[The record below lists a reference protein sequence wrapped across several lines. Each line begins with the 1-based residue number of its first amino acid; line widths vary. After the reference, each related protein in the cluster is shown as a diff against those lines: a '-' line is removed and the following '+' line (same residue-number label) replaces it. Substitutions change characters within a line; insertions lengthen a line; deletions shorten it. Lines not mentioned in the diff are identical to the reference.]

1 MINHRARNT
10 GRKTKS
16 QSGTATVET
25 ALVATLLLF
34 VFLGVVEFGNAI
46 SIDHTITS
54 LSREGANIA
63 ARGSTLSQAIQTVSD
78 NGISIELP
86 SRGGVIGTRL
96 VVTGGVP
103 TVEDQAA
110 SAGYASASRI
120 GAVGDPV
127 PSLATLGLQE
137 GQQIHVVEVFYN
149 YQRMTPL
156 GNLISMIPNT
166 LYTRAVF

>member
-1 MINHRARNT
+1 ME
-10 GRKTKS
+10 S

-46 SIDHTITS
+46 SVDHTITS

-63 ARGSTLSQAIQTVSD
+63 ARGSTLPEAIQTVSD
-78 NGISIELP
+78 NGASIKLS

-103 TVEDQAA
+103 TVADQAA
-110 SAGYASASRI
+110 SAGYASVSRI

-137 GQQIHVVEVFYN
+137 GQQIHVVEIFYD

-156 GNLISMIPNT
+156 GNLIPAIPTT

>member
-1 MINHRARNT
+1 MT
-10 GRKTKS
+10 TF
-16 QSGTATVET
+16 
-25 ALVATLLLF
+25 LLL

-46 SIDHTITS
+46 SVDHTITS

-63 ARGSTLSQAIQTVSD
+63 ARGSTLAEAVQTVYD
-78 NGISIELP
+78 NGASIKLP

-96 VVTGGVP
+96 VVIGGTP
-103 TVEDQAA
+103 TVQDQAV
-110 SAGYASASRI
+110 SAGYTGVSLI
-120 GAVGDPV
+120 GGIGDPV

-137 GQQIHVVEVFYN
+137 GQQIHIVEIFYS

-156 GNLISMIPNT
+156 GNLITVIPST

>member
-1 MINHRARNT
+1 MR
-10 GRKTKS
+10 KS

-25 ALVATLLLF
+25 ALVTTLLLL

-63 ARGSTLSQAIQTVSD
+63 ARGSTLAEAVQTVYG
-78 NGISIELP
+78 NGSSINLP
-86 SRGGVIGTRL
+86 SRGGVVCTRL
-96 VVTGGVP
+96 VVTGGTP
-103 TVEDQAA
+103 TIQDQAV
-110 SAGYASASRI
+110 SPGYTGVSRI
-120 GAVGDPV
+120 GGIGDPV

-137 GQQIHVVEVFYN
+137 GQQIHIVEIFYN

-156 GNLISMIPNT
+156 GNLITVIPNT